1 MNFAVQMKLI
11 ELIQRVEAGIQLGG
25 VNADDARSG
34 DEGQWLLLRNET
46 PIYIDAWSDEQS
58 SPWNYFL
65 FETDRTVF
73 QITLPFCY
81 APTLQREAFL
91 EELLTVNLNLLYG
104 KFSFNSRDNVVVL
117 SYRVPG
123 SSFKSEDLS
132 AVIDGLSYYCEM
144 AYHVLKDE
152 FHLKRVLVEGENGN
166 SM

>member
-1 MNFAVQMKLI
+1 L
-11 ELIQRVEAGIQLGG
+11 
-25 VNADDARSG
+25 
-34 DEGQWLLLRNET
+34 
-46 PIYIDAWSDEQS
+46 DEQS

-91 EELLTVNLNLLYG
+91 EEIWTVNLNLLYG

-144 AYHVLKDE
+144 SYHVLKDE
-152 FHLKRVLVEGENGN
+152 FNLKRVLVEGEN
-166 SM
+166 S